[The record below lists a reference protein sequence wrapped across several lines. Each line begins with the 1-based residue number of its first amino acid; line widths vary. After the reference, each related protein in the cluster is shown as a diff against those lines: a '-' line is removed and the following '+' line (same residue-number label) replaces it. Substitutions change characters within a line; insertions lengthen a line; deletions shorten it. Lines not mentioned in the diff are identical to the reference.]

1 MIGLLIYIQNFV
13 MSRHTLMQRCQSYDK
28 TANMYGQ
35 FFGIQVCIKAEVK
48 VIIEVLICMVNV
60 VVSRQILKAEMS
72 GLW

>member
-1 MIGLLIYIQNFV
+1 
-13 MSRHTLMQRCQSYDK
+13 MQRCQSYDK
-28 TANMYGQ
+28 TAIMYGQ
-35 FFGIQVCIKAEVK
+35 FFGIQVCIKAEFK